1 MSHKV
6 VTLVY
11 SRLLGSAHRKAI
23 IAYMADKASDDGRG
37 VFCSKGTIAAETE
50 IARSTVFKTIRDLV
64 TEGVLIEAGNR
75 ACKNGATV
83 VYDMDLD
90 AIRAMPKVKPE
101 QSDRS
106 ASRTPTSPGA
116 GPVREVTSPPAGPHQ
131 SGSRTPTG
139 PGAGPKPSLEPSLNT
154 EAAEEGARVV
164 DQSLI
169 AKLTHALGF
178 DLHGRLPKYWMASD
192 APLIVTRWQTDLGL
206 TPEEILLV
214 ATGNMR
220 AHGSPANGPKTLT
233 RHMQDFAA
241 AKNAPP
247 LEPSKGPTHDRTSNP
262 PRRVQPGNGQQ
273 LSGLAGAAM
282 RRRAAREQGHEG

>member
-11 SRLLGSAHRKAI
+11 TRLLGSAHRKAI

-37 VFCSKGTIAAETE
+37 VFCSKGTIAGETE

-64 TEGVLIEAGNR
+64 AEGVLIEVGNR
-75 ACKNGATV
+75 ACKNGSTV
-83 VYDMDLD
+83 VYDMNLD

-101 QSDRS
+101 QSGRS
-106 ASRTPTSPGA
+106 DSRTPTSPPA
-116 GPVREVTSPPAGPHQ
+116 GPVRVVTSPPAGPHQ

-154 EAAEEGARVV
+154 EAAEGACARAPDPTLV
-164 DQSLI
+164 
-169 AKLTHALGF
+169 ARLTHALGF
-178 DLHGRLPKYWMASD
+178 DHHGQIPRYWMAPD
-192 APLIVTRWQTDLGL
+192 AALIVARWQTDLGL
-206 TPEEILLV
+206 TPDEIVTV
-214 ATGNMR
+214 ATGNHR
-220 AHGSPANGPKTLT
+220 THGAPANGPKVLI

-247 LEPSKGPTHDRTSNP
+247 LRPSETARTSTDRP
-262 PRRVQPGNGQQ
+262 
-273 LSGLAGAAM
+273 
-282 RRRAAREQGHEG
+282 QGHGIRANIPEKYRQ